1 MITAVKRMQDKN
13 KGTVMKVLL
22 HVNYYEGAGKMD
34 ELFRIADKFGYDGVE
49 LRWKYKF
56 DDMNQEEYQ
65 NKVAALKSQY
75 PDFEITFG
83 GSIDF
88 CKGKEDEVK
97 TVSAEYF
104 EFMEWAKEELDTKV
118 MNLFTGP
125 MVAENID
132 YYLFHLNG
140 SGVAEEIHYERSAAG
155 LRLVGDKAAELGM
168 LIALETHNGYLH
180 DLAKPCRK
188 LMDMTQHDAVGINWD
203 QGNIVLNKNG
213 ESIDEVFK
221 LLDGK
226 IYYAH
231 LKNVLVYRNELF
243 LVTHLDQG
251 YIDTMHAVR
260 KLSTNLKSGIMTTE
274 YSAPGDG
281 IIAAKRD
288 MEYMKYIKDW
298 LEID

>member
-1 MITAVKRMQDKN
+1 
-13 KGTVMKVLL
+13 MKVLL
-22 HVNYYEGAGKMD
+22 HVNYYEGAGKLD
-34 ELFRIADKFGYDGVE
+34 ELFRIAHKFGYDGVE

-83 GSIDF
+83 GIVDF
-88 CKGKEDEVK
+88 CNGKEDEVELS
-97 TVSAEYF
+97 TVEYI
-104 EFMEWAKEELDTKV
+104 EFMEWAKKELDTKV
-118 MNLFTGP
+118 MNFLTGT
-125 MVAENID
+125 MVAENTD
-132 YYLFHLNG
+132 YSLFHLNG
-140 SGVAEEIHYERSAAG
+140 SGTAEEIHYEKSAAG
-155 LRLVGDKAAELGM
+155 LKLLGDKAGELGM

-203 QGNIVLNKNG
+203 QGNIILNKNG
-213 ESIDEVFK
+213 ESIDDVFDI
-221 LLDGK
+221 LDGK

-231 LKNVLVYRNELF
+231 LKNALVYRHQMYMI
-243 LVTHLDQG
+243 THLEQG
-251 YIDTMHAVR
+251 HIDTMHAVR
-260 KLSTNLKSGIMTTE
+260 KLSANLKSGIMATE

-288 MEYMKYIKDW
+288 MEYMKYIKEW
-298 LEID
+298 LEII

>member
-1 MITAVKRMQDKN
+1 
-13 KGTVMKVLL
+13 MKVLL

-34 ELFRIADKFGYDGVE
+34 ELFRIAHKFGYDGVE

-65 NKVAALKSQY
+65 NKVAVLKSQY

-83 GSIDF
+83 GMVDF
-88 CKGKEDEVK
+88 CNGKEDKVK
-97 TVSAEYF
+97 ASTTEYI
-104 EFMEWAKEELDTKV
+104 EFMEWAKSELDTKV
-118 MNLFTGP
+118 MNFFTGP
-125 MVAENID
+125 MIDNSID
-132 YYLFHLNG
+132 YALFDQNG
-140 SGVAEEIHYERSAAG
+140 SGMAEEVHYERSAAG
-155 LRLVGDKAAELGM
+155 LKIIGDKAAELDM

-188 LMDMTQHDAVGINWD
+188 LMDMTRHDAVGINWD

-213 ESIDEVFK
+213 ESIDEVFDI
-221 LLDGK
+221 LDGK

-231 LKNVLVYRNELF
+231 LKNVLVYRNQVYM
-243 LVTHLDQG
+243 VTHLDQG
-251 YIDTMHAVR
+251 HIDTMHAVR
-260 KLSTNLKSGIMTTE
+260 KLSTNLKSGIFATE

-288 MEYMKYIKDW
+288 MEYIKYIKNW